1 MNPKYIDVFDYTKKR
16 RAVVHTLFW
25 FFWFLFIWSYE
36 KNNFRPNENIP
47 LLDFLLAVRDIV
59 LIVTLFYLSSNYIVK
74 SLVNLKSSKL
84 SLLYIL
90 LYAILLYLLTYIYTY
105 FSLAFLNEL
114 FPQQQTL
121 ATYTKYY
128 VSKGLIASLF
138 DRSSFWYITYWYSI
152 YLIVPLVIK
161 LLIEISNFRI
171 KTLNLEKD
179 NIRLELD
186 YLKSQVNPHF
196 LFNVLN
202 SIYSIVIDSEP
213 RAAQI
218 VLKLSDLMRYS
229 LYEASNDRVPLH
241 REIQFIRD
249 YVELEKIRHK
259 KSTKI
264 NFHVNGN
271 PDGLQVPPF
280 LLITFVENA
289 FKHGISSTIK
299 SSWVEIYVNIQDGVL
314 DFKVENSKPDK
325 FKQDNI
331 QGGIGLWNVRKRLDL
346 LFPNKYLLDI
356 ENNISTYNIRLSL
369 QLL

>member
-1 MNPKYIDVFDYTKKR
+1 MNLKFIEVFDYSGKR
-16 RAVVHTLFW
+16 RAVIHALFW

-36 KNNFRPNENIP
+36 KNNFKENENIP
-47 LLDFLLAVRDIV
+47 LLDFLLAIRDIV
-59 LIVTLFYLSSNYIVK
+59 IIITLFYLSSTYITK
-74 SLVNLKSSKL
+74 SIVNLKSSKL
-84 SLLYIL
+84 SIIYIL
-90 LYAILLYLLTYIYTY
+90 LYLILIYLLVYVYTY
-105 FSLAFLNEL
+105 FSLIFLNNL
-114 FPQQQTL
+114 FPQQKTL
-121 ATYTKYY
+121 AIYTQYY
-128 VSKGLIASLF
+128 ASKGLIGGIF
-138 DRSSFWYITYWYSI
+138 HRSSFWYITYWYSI

-161 LLIEISNFRI
+161 LLIEIGNFRI

-229 LYEASNDRVPLH
+229 LYEASNDRVPLQK
-241 REIQFIRD
+241 EIQFIRD
-249 YVELEKIRHK
+249 YVGLEKIRHK

-264 NFHVNGN
+264 DFHVEGN

-289 FKHGISSTIK
+289 FKHGVSSTIK
-299 SSWVEIYVNIQDGVL
+299 SSWVEINLKIQNGVL
-314 DFKVENSKPDK
+314 ELKVENSKPEK
-325 FKQDNI
+325 LKYDNT

-346 LFPNKYLLDI
+346 LFPNKYQLDI
-356 ENNISTYNIRLSL
+356 ENNTSTYQVLLRI
-369 QLL
+369 QLT